1 VRIPV
6 GEASPHEL
14 DVTLPTGAHIYVDY
28 DSGYSAD
35 EKRVTNG
42 NLTLYL
48 PLMANEFW
56 MIYHDAIVTMKRGT
70 GNYGGGSMVLD
81 AGGNIVSYSG
91 EVTIFNGV
99 EPWGKGYVVLLLHE
113 WTHVFQFWI
122 PNYANS
128 VGPHIEGV
136 ANAFASALVL
146 DEQGWDS
153 AEYATMM
160 PDIAIM
166 GQLVSESQY
175 GLATY
180 LRAIALGG
188 HLLPQGWEELWY
200 HDRQAYKKF
209 NTLMASLPSGS
220 PVNFRDVVRRS
231 LFEGY
236 ADYAYDGLSV
246 DDWLD
251 AFSFYNSISDVPEG
265 SRMMQWDSSP
275 SAVFEGMVF
284 VRTGTQGSKVLFSS
298 YDISIYDGQTHEVL
312 YSKIREPAFCSSG
325 FCSIVVW
332 NNGSFPMRDL
342 LRIDAVAHLDGG
354 DVPVVAYLAAPH
366 DDHGDRVIFFLNR
379 DGYAEGSGSSNVG
392 SVQNGLVR
400 WTSGDNVEATVT
412 WSGGTY
418 TYDIE
423 NVMAHPAMRMHQ
435 IAIPL
440 YKSRTWLSPLVQS
453 AGLGAPAQFMVH
465 LSPKVSTGTV
475 TVYQSTDQVNWSPIA
490 SATPTEG
497 LASFS
502 LTFSEAGTH
511 YLKAAWSGDGT
522 IESSE
527 SSIVRA
533 ETTTVGQATIRGTV
547 SALTMYGTRVP
558 VEDASVVAVS
568 GSAQFST
575 HTQANGSFQM
585 TVPSGTYTVTA
596 SAFNVDS
603 STIDGHVFRSTQDM
617 IPVAGVTVDA
627 EPFSTD
633 RDRGGSG
640 ATDSSGLFSLTVRPF
655 ESLQPSSS
663 SVVLLGGQVVTVDLQ
678 LVPTGAIEPSTF
690 TLSFTH
696 PLYAASA
703 QTLLVTPGQSVHIA
717 DKFLNAGL
725 PSTVVAS
732 FQGNVYTLVVD
743 ANASTSGL
751 LFDANRRLINF
762 TMSGTDG
769 TVGSFV
775 VVIPKAVLDGTPVV
789 FVDNRPVAS
798 TYTENNT
805 HFLIRFDQAL
815 STHTVS
821 LGGSNTIPEFSTPF
835 LVAVTS
841 MFTTIALRWRHKSS
855 IIEDTGERRS

>member
-1 VRIPV
+1 M
-6 GEASPHEL
+6 A
-14 DVTLPTGAHIYVDY
+14 
-28 DSGYSAD
+28 
-35 EKRVTNG
+35 EK
-42 NLTLYL
+42 
-48 PLMANEFW
+48 FW
-56 MIYHDAIVTMKRGT
+56 MISRDASVAMKQCGGT
-70 GNYGGGSMVLD
+70 IPDHAWGLINYD
-81 AGGNIVSYSG
+81 AQGNIVSYGG
-91 EVTIFNGV
+91 EVTLNNGTMTL
-99 EPWGKGYVVLLLHE
+99 GSGYVAGLLHE

-122 PNYANS
+122 PNYVNS
-128 VGPHIEGV
+128 IGPHIEGV
-136 ANAFASALVL
+136 ANAFASALIL

-153 AEYATMM
+153 AEYAT
-160 PDIAIM
+160 IGTAITTM
-166 GQLVSESQY
+166 GQLVSGSSY

-180 LRAIALGG
+180 LRAVAVGG
-188 HLLPQGWEELWY
+188 HGLTQGWEGLWY
-200 HDRQAYKKF
+200 HDRQAFKKF
-209 NTLMASLPSGS
+209 NTLMASQPSGS
-220 PVNFRDVVRRS
+220 PVNFREVIRRS

-246 DDWLD
+246 DDWLN

-265 SRMMQWDSSP
+265 SKMMTWDAMP
-275 SAVFEGMVF
+275 WTVFEGSAY
-284 VRTGTQGSKVLFSS
+284 VRSGTQASVVLFSS
-298 YDISIYDGQTHEVL
+298 YDISIHDGQTHEAL
-312 YSKIREPAFCSSG
+312 YSKTGQPAFCSSG

-332 NNGSFPMRDL
+332 NSGSFPMRDL

-354 DVPVVAYLAAPH
+354 DLSVVAYIAARH
-366 DDHGDRVIFFLNR
+366 NDHGDRVIFFLNR

-392 SVQNGLVR
+392 AVQNGFVR

-418 TYDIE
+418 TYVIE
-423 NVMAHPAMRMHQ
+423 NIMAHPATRMHQ

-453 AGLGAPAQFMVH
+453 AGLGAPAQFTVH

-475 TVYQSTDQVNWSPIA
+475 TVYESTDQVNWSPIA

-547 SALTMYGTRVP
+547 SALNMYGNRVP

-568 GSAQFST
+568 GSTQFST

-603 STIDGHVFRSTQDM
+603 STIDGHVFQSAQDM

-627 EPFSTD
+627 EPLSTD

-640 ATDSSGLFSLTVRPF
+640 ATDSSGLFRLTVRPF

-663 SVVLLGGQVVTVDLQ
+663 SVVLVGGQVVTVDLQ
-678 LVPTGAIEPSTF
+678 LVPTGAIEPGTF
-690 TLSFTH
+690 ILSLTH

-703 QTLLVTPGQSVHIA
+703 QTLLVTPGQSVHIT
-717 DKFLNAGL
+717 DKFLNVGL
-725 PSTVVAS
+725 PSTAAAS
-732 FQGNVYTLVVD
+732 FQGNVYTLVVN

-805 HFLIRFDQAL
+805 HFLVRFNQSL
-815 STHTVS
+815 STHTVT
-821 LGGSNTIPEFSTPF
+821 LGGSNTIPEFSKPF
-835 LVAVTS
+835 LVAVSS
-841 MFTTIALRWRHKSS
+841 MFIAVALRWRHKSS
-855 IIEDTGERRS
+855 IIEDAGKGR